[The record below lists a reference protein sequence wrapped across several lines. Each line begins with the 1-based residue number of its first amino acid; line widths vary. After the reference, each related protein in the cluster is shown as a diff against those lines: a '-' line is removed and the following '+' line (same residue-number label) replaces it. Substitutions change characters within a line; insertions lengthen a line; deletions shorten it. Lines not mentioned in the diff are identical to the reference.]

1 MLSKKNRIRLMVF
14 VLTFTM
20 LFGLIPVSAA
30 GKKTVKPS
38 QPKIGVT
45 ASLQGN
51 DKVNVVVTIEKTKN
65 AEGFEIYE
73 KKSGDS
79 GYTKIYTVKE
89 AGTQKREYS
98 KEYSVSDKA
107 VSIKVRAYNGTTTGK
122 YSSVKKV
129 DLKAYK
135 KTETKTVKADQT
147 KNNGSN
153 NSDTTKSSNSKTV
166 YITKTGSKYHSK
178 KCGNG
183 TYTAVDIEEAKKK
196 GLEPCKKCIK

>member
-1 MLSKKNRIRLMVF
+1 MLNKKNGIRLMVF
-14 VLTFTM
+14 VLTFVM
-20 LFGLIPVSAA
+20 LFGLMPVSAA
-30 GKKTVKPS
+30 KKKTVKPS
-38 QPKIGVT
+38 QPKINVT
-45 ASLQGN
+45 ASIQEN
-51 DKVNVVVTIEKTKN
+51 DKVEVVVTIEKTKN

-79 GYTKIYTVKE
+79 GYSKIYTLKE
-89 AGTQKREYS
+89 DGTQKREYS
-98 KEYSVSDKA
+98 KEYAISDKA
-107 VSIKVRAYNGTTTGK
+107 ISIKVRAYNGTTKGK

-129 DLKAYK
+129 NLKDYK
-135 KTETKTVKADQT
+135 KTETKTVKSDQT
-147 KNNGSN
+147 KTNGAN
-153 NSDTTKSSNSKTV
+153 NSGKSQSNESKIV